1 MQKIKSSELI
11 MKRIRN
17 ANLNQMDNNF
27 EDVDLE
33 KDIYAPL
40 DDDIEVNFAQ
50 ELNQNGGTF
59 VFCNNEEELVNNL
72 HLLSVER
79 KWDSLFTKD
88 KSIQE
93 LLSKY
98 TISYSESET
107 DFLKT
112 KNGIT
117 QCEALVARLGS
128 VLISSKQMSGRRMNF
143 FPNTHIVIAHLDQ
156 VVATVKDALIEVNKK
171 YEGKFPSMTTLIT
184 GPSRTADIEKTLI
197 LGMHGPRELIV
208 FMLEQPL
215 K

>member
-1 MQKIKSSELI
+1 

-40 DDDIEVNFAQ
+40 DDDIEVNFAE

-59 VFCNNEEELVNNL
+59 VFCNNEEELTKNL
-72 HLLSVER
+72 QLLSVER

-88 KSIQE
+88 KNIQA
-93 LLSKY
+93 LLSNCNIAFKD
-98 TISYSESET
+98 SEA

-143 FPNTHIVIAHLDQ
+143 FPNTHIVIAHLSQ
-156 VVATVKDALIEVNKK
+156 VVPTVKDALIEVNKK

-184 GPSRTADIEKTLI
+184 GPSRTADIEKTLVM
-197 LGMHGPRELIV
+197 GMHGPRELIV

>member
-17 ANLNQMDNNF
+17 ANLNQMDNSF

-40 DDDIEVNFAQ
+40 DKDIEVNFAQ

-98 TISYSESET
+98 TISYSETEA
-107 DFLKT
+107 DFLET

-128 VLISSKQMSGRRMNF
+128 VLISSKQISGRRMNF

-156 VVATVKDALIEVNKK
+156 VVATVKDALMEVNKK

-197 LGMHGPRELIV
+197 MGMHGPRELIV

>member
-197 LGMHGPRELIV
+197 MGMHGPRELIV

>member
-72 HLLSVER
+72 QLLSVER

-98 TISYSESET
+98 TISYSDTEA
-107 DFLKT
+107 DFLET
-112 KNGIT
+112 KNGIS

-197 LGMHGPRELIV
+197 MGMHGPRELIV

>member
-17 ANLNQMDNNF
+17 ANLTQMDNNF

-40 DDDIEVNFAQ
+40 DDDIEVNFAE

-59 VFCNNEEELVNNL
+59 VFCNNEDELTKNL
-72 HLLSVER
+72 QLLSVER

-88 KSIQE
+88 KNIQA
-93 LLSKY
+93 LLSNYNIAFKD
-98 TISYSESET
+98 SEA

-143 FPNTHIVIAHLDQ
+143 FPNTHIVIAHLSQ
-156 VVATVKDALIEVNKK
+156 VVPTVKDALIEVNKK

-184 GPSRTADIEKTLI
+184 GPSRTADIEKTLVM
-197 LGMHGPRELIV
+197 GMHGPRELIV